1 MEIPVPFGS
10 RMGLPGPIG
19 LGKSHSDW
27 FISINVQFIS
37 INVHVLK
44 RDHGLFLLV
53 YMYWKENAFM
63 SLWPFCLFQNFDC
76 CYSFV
81 FIVIFNRLH
90 IKNNVVIKSL
100 SVTVA
105 SPDSSYMPEV
115 IWVSAG
121 KNFRTLRK
129 IKEVTIPR

>member
-10 RMGLPGPIG
+10 LMGLPGPIG

-27 FISINVQFIS
+27 FISINVRFIS

-53 YMYWKENAFM
+53 YMYWKEFVAF
-63 SLWPFCLFQNFDC
+63 L
-76 CYSFV
+76 SFSEFWLLLQLV

>member
-27 FISINVQFIS
+27 FISINVRFIS

-53 YMYWKENAFM
+53 YM
-63 SLWPFCLFQNFDC
+63 
-76 CYSFV
+76 
-81 FIVIFNRLH
+81 H
-90 IKNNVVIKSL
+90 
-100 SVTVA
+100 
-105 SPDSSYMPEV
+105 
-115 IWVSAG
+115 
-121 KNFRTLRK
+121 
-129 IKEVTIPR
+129 

>member
-1 MEIPVPFGS
+1 
-10 RMGLPGPIG
+10 
-19 LGKSHSDW
+19 
-27 FISINVQFIS
+27 
-37 INVHVLK
+37 
-44 RDHGLFLLV
+44 
-53 YMYWKENAFM
+53 M

-81 FIVIFNRLH
+81 FVVIFNRLH